1 MFVYK
6 NHTGVGYYCSTLL
19 VSKHAFSTREGGEST
34 CPYTCGLNLAFGRG
48 DDDATVL
55 QNLQT
60 FANAVGFDAERVIS
74 LPQIHGT
81 QVLCVTQADAGRGYF
96 KPAQGASDGYM
107 TAQKGLPLGV
117 KSADCVPVL
126 LEARDAQGQVQA
138 VSAVHAGWR
147 GTAGGI
153 VVNAVSALRQFCGE
167 CEIYAAIGPCIGSCC
182 FEVDFDC
189 VDEFVRLCGREIVD
203 ACFTGAQNG
212 KYYGDLVKVNRM
224 LLHGVGVDDAH
235 VDAANI
241 CTCCHPEQFFSHRYA
256 TKHQGGQ
263 RGTMLSVIW
272 K

>member
-1 MFVYK
+1 MNQKNPYNRSTDIPYFNTQCYNPYSRGRERAEFSVEGDCNRNDTFV
-6 NHTGVGYYCSTLL
+6 
-19 VSKHAFSTREGGEST
+19 AED
-34 CPYTCGLNLAFGRG
+34 P
-48 DDDATVL
+48 TV
-55 QNLQT
+55 
-60 FANAVGFDAERVIS
+60 ARFDAERVIS
-74 LPQIHGT
+74 LPQVHGT

-153 VVNAVSALRQFCGE
+153 VVNAVSALRQSCGE